1 MALAVTELVF
11 GTSLGSYILG
21 VTIQDSHFRDW
32 DNWGNVH
39 SDFGRI
45 AQLPRVL
52 VPEFF
57 WNRLLITWYI
67 PVVGS
72 VLFFI
77 FFGFGQDAMTEYRR
91 FFTWIRIHVFQRPP
105 KPSNESVLPTF
116 NAPPRTARIKLNDL
130 DPDETSIDEEK
141 WGGASRQSSRTD
153 DVPLETLSSH
163 SLSHASPRHDGSGDQ
178 REIESVV
185 SGIDGPRT
193 ERDRESF
200 HSSRLTGAISSSLNN
215 LTDLFRDS
223 TGHRNIKFPDKLFKV
238 LDLKMQNIA
247 MGKDPQYND
256 QYTRRVIAVFWGSL
270 KAAEK
275 SSSREPSTASWRQIK
290 ENRKIEELI
299 LFFVTTATQALRKDP
314 NLSGD
319 AWKHELD
326 AQISQFILILRDC
339 LRNTNH
345 VPPEITS
352 RLELYTARLAEDARH
367 PGGHGPVGRG
377 TPSIASIPASPAAPT
392 GLSVPFSQNVD
403 DMRLVNI
410 VGNLFGKSKQE
421 LQSDVNLIKQLCS
434 EKNALTDLKTCLKNI
449 NADMPFPGRRD
460 DFESDEAFH
469 RWRTQEL
476 AHLSQLMLAMIQLK
490 PDLARFMPSDSSPTY
505 SASQRPL
512 STSIPVTVE
521 PGTDPVANITELTS
535 DDEIEAG
542 NKFVYIPPNPKKAY
556 KRLVELC
563 LERDLEAMAHL
574 PEEQEVSLTILS
586 QQHLELLN
594 EITLR
599 WRISHSYRVTC
610 FLDVIRY
617 KYERDEV
624 PIECV
629 PEGLQMVGKAMH
641 EMPVE
646 FWPRFDID
654 YVSTV
659 YGGLFNVFL
668 GALYEALE
676 DITKLKP
683 EKVAPYVCVLE
694 TVRTSGLVERY
705 KADIDARL
713 NDLGD
718 RVRVQAVHQ
727 YTDKNYELMSN
738 PDPNRAL
745 PLLHLTDHIE
755 KQAKLLDRRFPK
767 PILGRLDLVSLAL
780 ESQIPLFL
788 TDLGDMRV
796 PLLEGSM
803 RKPPEVPLAD
813 VFALYRR
820 TKTLLDMHAVF
831 CPSSPL
837 DYDLGGFFEPYVLQY
852 LVNTDLQTAQWV
864 HTAISVDKVRGL
876 SSAGEFGYADQTK
889 FEAEGEEGHS
899 SSIVDLF
906 SNLKPPIDYLFNLS
920 WPDRYQEARF
930 FTVLSKASKTVSKL
944 MEEYCRMVEDLFMD
958 EMFPRQ
964 NKDEKQTK
972 QYAFIEK
979 ARLTISGEKRVE
991 PFNFT
996 SSSCVKLNNIEAAR
1010 NLLDKLYARID
1021 VDKISGVLAEHAP
1034 LPSDADEKQRFLF
1047 TVKIVQAEGLALLE
1061 MNNTSKPDTFVT
1073 LSDEKGIRLAKTRT
1087 IYESLTPRWDEAF
1100 DLSVEHS
1107 LWIMASVRDRAVI
1120 GKHDTIGRGYLFLDP
1135 KRFGDYLAHDLWLDL
1150 DTSGRILLRIS
1161 MEGEKD
1167 DPQFFFGRAFRSL
1180 KRAESDMIRV
1190 IIDKVAPLLR
1200 QYINRA
1206 TLSTLVRSP
1215 GASYDYNK
1223 ALAGVTG
1230 FYRSA
1235 IGADKADS
1243 LIPLPQQD
1251 KGRTRAQA
1259 LSDEEIESA
1268 LAPLFD
1274 YLDSNLQTFNN
1285 HLSEATKETVMAK
1298 IWKEMLT
1305 TIEDL
1310 LVPPLANTPSEMKAL
1325 TDKEVDIVFKWLKFL
1340 NSYMYADG
1348 ASPLTQEQLQNQKY
1362 RDLLSIRLYYDWHA
1376 DELMEEAVRLM
1387 QQTLRAAPTV
1397 KKRAKTVYSQRNLG
1411 TIRDRKRQKK
1421 QEAPGGNT
1429 DMILRILRMRPNTT
1443 EFIAQQFDAYA
1454 QAHSEQTDQ
1463 PMSRRRG
1470 PRSRASI
1477 PEVPPMPPLQERL

>member
-1 MALAVTELVF
+1 M
-11 GTSLGSYILG
+11 
-21 VTIQDSHFRDW
+21 
-32 DNWGNVH
+32 
-39 SDFGRI
+39 
-45 AQLPRVL
+45 
-52 VPEFF
+52 
-57 WNRLLITWYI
+57 
-67 PVVGS
+67 
-72 VLFFI
+72 
-77 FFGFGQDAMTEYRR
+77 
-91 FFTWIRIHVFQRPP
+91 
-105 KPSNESVLPTF
+105 
-116 NAPPRTARIKLNDL
+116 
-130 DPDETSIDEEK
+130 
-141 WGGASRQSSRTD
+141 TD
-153 DVPLETLSSH
+153 DDVYRYTLRV
-163 SLSHASPRHDGSGDQ
+163 SLLAFLLTPRSP
-178 REIESVV
+178 EPVM
-185 SGIDGPRT
+185 SGIDGLRPP

-200 HSSRLTGAISSSLNN
+200 HSSRLTGAISSSLST
-215 LTDLFRDS
+215 LTDLFRDP
-223 TGHRNIKFPDKLFKV
+223 TGHRSIKFPEKLFKV
-238 LDLKMQNIA
+238 LDLKMQNVA

-275 SSSREPSTASWRQIK
+275 PSSREPSTSSWRQIK

-319 AWKHELD
+319 AWKYELD
-326 AQISQFILILRDC
+326 AQISQFVLILRDC

-352 RLELYTARLAEDARH
+352 RLELYTARLAENARN
-367 PGGHGPVGRG
+367 PGGHGVAGRG
-377 TPSIASIPASPAAPT
+377 TPSAASIPASAGAAT
-392 GLSVPFSQNVD
+392 GSSNPPPQSVD
-403 DMRLVNI
+403 DMRLASV
-410 VGNLFGKSKQE
+410 VGALFGKSKQE
-421 LQSDVNLIKQLCS
+421 LQSDVNLIKQICS
-434 EKNALTDLKTCLKNI
+434 EKSALNDLKTCLKNI
-449 NADMPFPGRRD
+449 NADMPFPGRRE

-490 PDLARFMPSDSSPTY
+490 PDLARFMPSDSSSHY

-512 STSIPVTVE
+512 SASMLTTME
-521 PGTDPVANITELTS
+521 LGTNPAANITEADYIAS

-574 PEEQEVSLTILS
+574 PEDQEVSLTILS
-586 QQHLELLN
+586 HQHLELLN
-594 EITLR
+594 ESALR

-629 PEGLQMVGKAMH
+629 PEGLQMVDKAMH
-641 EMPVE
+641 ETPTE
-646 FWPRFDID
+646 LWSRFDMD

-683 EKVAPYVCVLE
+683 EKIAPYVHVLE

-705 KADIDARL
+705 KADIETRL
-713 NDLGD
+713 NDLAD

-745 PLLHLTDHIE
+745 PLLHLTDHLE

-767 PILGRLDLVSLAL
+767 PILGTLDLVSLAL

-796 PLLEGSM
+796 PLLEGST

-820 TKTLLDMHAVF
+820 TKTLLSMHATF
-831 CPSSPL
+831 CPDSPL

-864 HTAISVDKVRGL
+864 HTAISVDK
-876 SSAGEFGYADQTK
+876 

-906 SNLKPPIDYLFNLS
+906 SNLKSPIDFLSNLS
-920 WPDRYQEARF
+920 WPDGYQEARF
-930 FTVLSKASKTVSKL
+930 FTVLSKTVSKL
-944 MEEYCRMVEDLFMD
+944 VEEYCRMVEDLFMD

-964 NKDEKQTK
+964 NKDDRQTK

-979 ARLTISGEKRVE
+979 ARLTISGEKRAD

-1021 VDKISGVLAEHAP
+1021 VDKLSGVLHEHAI
-1034 LPSDADEKQRFLF
+1034 LPSDAHEKQRFLF
-1047 TVKIVQAEGLALLE
+1047 TVKIVQAEGLVPLDL
-1061 MNNTSKPDTFVT
+1061 NTSSKPDTFAT

-1100 DLSVEHS
+1100 DISVEYS
-1107 LWIMASVRDRAVI
+1107 LWVMASVRDRAVI
-1120 GKHDTIGRGYLFLDP
+1120 GKHDTVGRGYLFLDP
-1135 KRFGDYLAHDLWLDL
+1135 KRFGDYLTHDLWLDL
-1150 DTSGRILLRIS
+1150 DTAGRILLRIS

-1206 TLSTLVRSP
+1206 ALTTLMKST
-1215 GASYDYNK
+1215 GAPYDYNK

-1251 KGRTRAQA
+1251 KGRARTQA
-1259 LSDEEIESA
+1259 LTDEEIESA

-1274 YLDSNLQTFNN
+1274 YLDSNLQTFNY
-1285 HLSEATKETVMAK
+1285 HLSEATKGTVMAK

-1310 LVPPLANTPSEMKAL
+1310 LVPPLANAPSDMKAL

-1411 TIRDRKRQKK
+1411 TIRDRKREKK
-1421 QEAPGGNT
+1421 QEAPGGNA

-1454 QAHSEQTDQ
+1454 QAHREQVNQ
-1463 PMSRRRG
+1463 PMHRSRG
-1470 PRSRASI
+1470 QRSRASI
-1477 PEVPPMPPLQERL
+1477 PEVPPVPPLQERL